1 MELKDCFDTSKMMLC
16 PYDREEFGIVF
27 PADVS
32 KTLIISQYRN
42 SSIRDFFVK
51 NRSGAKTDNIFL
63 KMVGDFVDGYE
74 KTVKICC
81 QCYSSRVVYR
91 KFHMVGSLLPNF
103 YYEYFTEYGTYLS
116 KMREELKSYSE
127 FLDNLEVKIHEWA
140 KSKNINDM
148 KSEKDLNASK
158 LKIPQQEE
166 TSSCLVF

>member
-1 MELKDCFDTSKMMLC
+1 MQSVVIIDPSKFDFSLCYYDTGHELC
-16 PYDREEFGIVF
+16 PRELSLQLLTLKNKNIDIYNFFYENQFNADGSFVHMYNEFIKRLNQTSSICMRCAGDRWVKWMTT
-27 PADVS
+27 V
-32 KTLIISQYRN
+32 RN
-42 SSIRDFFVK
+42 SF
-51 NRSGAKTDNIFL
+51 
-63 KMVGDFVDGYE
+63 
-74 KTVKICC
+74 
-81 QCYSSRVVYR
+81 
-91 KFHMVGSLLPNF
+91 LPNF

-148 KSEKDLNASK
+148 KTEKDLDESK